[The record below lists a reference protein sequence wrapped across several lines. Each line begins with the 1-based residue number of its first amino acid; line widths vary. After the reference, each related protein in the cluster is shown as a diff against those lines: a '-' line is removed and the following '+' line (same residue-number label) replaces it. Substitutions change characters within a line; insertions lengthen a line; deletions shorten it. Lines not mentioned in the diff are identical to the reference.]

1 MSTRELHPSLY
12 GHVWG
17 VQHHVHHGGETAGKG
32 QTKHRLEALGSNA
45 NLLLTL
51 ETGSET
57 LGTEPWR
64 GVEHTE
70 QILS

>member
-1 MSTRELHPSLY
+1 M
-12 GHVWG
+12 WG
-17 VQHHVHHGGETAGKG
+17 IQLHVHHGGGTAGIR

-51 ETGSET
+51 ETGSEI
-57 LGTEPWR
+57 LVTEPWS
-64 GVEHTE
+64 GVKHTE